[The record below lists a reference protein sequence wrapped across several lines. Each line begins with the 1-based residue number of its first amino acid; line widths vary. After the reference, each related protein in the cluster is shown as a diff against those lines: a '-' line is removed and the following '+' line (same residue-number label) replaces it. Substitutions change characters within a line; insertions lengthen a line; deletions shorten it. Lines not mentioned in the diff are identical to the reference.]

1 MLWSYKCICLST
13 VAGSC
18 VGRRSGSWVVWE
30 GAQVAGSCVGRRS
43 GSWVVWEG
51 AQVAGSCGKALR

>member
-1 MLWSYKCICLST
+1 MLWS
-13 VAGSC
+13 
-18 VGRRSGSWVVWE
+18 SGSWVVWE

-43 GSWVVWEG
+43 GSWVMWEG